1 MTERYGVRAMG
12 PSDMLEQCV
21 LCGRSERR
29 VRTTSSERLGSRN
42 GVRETGCPGLETG
55 ASERGAD
62 VYGATECDGGER
74 DVATSAMAVSA
85 IWRRAQFGAQQN
97 YPRSYPHSYRI
108 IGE

>member
-12 PSDMLEQCV
+12 PSDMLEQRCV

-29 VRTTSSERLGSRN
+29 VRTTNSERLGLRN
-42 GVRETGCPGLETG
+42 GVRETG

-74 DVATSAMAVSA
+74 DGDERDGGDRNLVASA
-85 IWRRAQFGAQQN
+85 IWWQACGLVTPAN
-97 YPRSYPHSYRI
+97 VK
-108 IGE
+108 